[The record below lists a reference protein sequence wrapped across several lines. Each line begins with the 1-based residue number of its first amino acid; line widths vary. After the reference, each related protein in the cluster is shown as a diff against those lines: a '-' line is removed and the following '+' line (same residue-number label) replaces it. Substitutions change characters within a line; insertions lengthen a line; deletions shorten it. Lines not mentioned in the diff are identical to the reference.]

1 MQEILIEFLGYS
13 KIPFV
18 KIYYKMLL
26 FFYHKSMKGFTDMV
40 LEMPYSQLERAVNP
54 THDIRLFSGRSN
66 PQLAQEIADY
76 LGTTVGP
83 MVIKNFADGEI
94 YVQIKES
101 IRGDDV
107 FIVQPVCNP
116 VNENLMELLIII
128 DAFKRA
134 SAKSITA
141 VIPYYGYAR
150 QDRKTSGREAI
161 TAKLVADLLT
171 TAGADRVLAMDLHT
185 GQIQGFFNIL
195 VDHIFANPII
205 VDYVKNLGIN
215 PDEMMAVSPDMG
227 GANRT
232 RAFARKLDCPM
243 AIIDKRRDKHNE
255 AIAAHIIGD
264 VKDKVCLMFD
274 DIIDTA
280 GTICEASKLLKANG
294 AKKIYVCA
302 THAVFSG
309 PARERLQN
317 APIEECIVTNT
328 IPWKKEDLPTNV
340 KQLSVAP
347 LLGAAISRIHDDES
361 VSSLFGFEKEM
372 KV

>member
-1 MQEILIEFLGYS
+1 MAVIE
-13 KIPFV
+13 
-18 KIYYKMLL
+18 
-26 FFYHKSMKGFTDMV
+26 
-40 LEMPYSQLERAVNP
+40 EMTYPELERAINP
-54 THDIRLFSGRSN
+54 THDIKLFAGRSN
-66 PQLAQEIADY
+66 PKLAQEIADY

-83 MVIKNFADGEI
+83 MVVKNFADGEL
-94 YVQIKES
+94 YVQVKES
-101 IRGDDV
+101 VRGDDV
-107 FIVQPVCNP
+107 FIIQPVCNP

-134 SAKSITA
+134 SAKTITA

-195 VDHIFANPII
+195 VDHIFATNVLVSYIK
-205 VDYVKNLGIN
+205 DLGIDPEN
-215 PDEMMAVSPDMG
+215 MVAVSPDMG

-232 RAFARKLDCPM
+232 RHFAKKLDCPI

-255 AIAAHIIGD
+255 AIATNVIGD
-264 VKDKVCLMFD
+264 VEGKVCLMFD

-280 GTICEASKLLKANG
+280 GTICEAAKLLKSKG
-294 AKKIYVCA
+294 AKEVYVGA
-302 THAVFSG
+302 THPVFSG
-309 PARERLQN
+309 PAIERLGA
-317 APIEECIVTNT
+317 APITECIVTNT
-328 IPWKKEDLPTNV
+328 IPLDMNKMPSNI
-340 KQLSVAP
+340 KQVSVAP
-347 LLGAAISRIHDDES
+347 LLAQAISRIHDDES

-372 KV
+372 QVS